1 MVRSLWQGMHR
12 LYVKRST
19 CVAWIALVLGTVAL
33 PIRLRAQDLPPVGGD
48 TLFQQPVV
56 NTEAGEFTPSAGFRI
71 FEAKLASLNISLYG
85 LFRYLNQ
92 TPGEQTFTDH
102 LGRERTVK
110 ARNDINWHRTM
121 IWFTGHF
128 FTTRLRYNVTAW
140 SLGSTQQTLLF
151 GNLQYFVGPL
161 LRVGVGMAPNL
172 TVRSMQGSFPFWAG
186 SDRQMT
192 EEYMRAG
199 FSSGLWI
206 TGQPFPKFYY
216 TASVNTNLSQLGVTA
231 ANDPRGMAFSGSVQ
245 WLPTTGEF
253 GPRGGFGDLEHH
265 ERVATRIGASVAHA
279 REGRAAPD
287 SLPNNE
293 TQLRLSD
300 GVYVFEE
307 GALAPGIVVRD
318 LDYDEF
324 AVDAGLKYK
333 GLSLQGEYFVRT
345 LSNFNATAP
354 VPQQSITDRGFQVQA
369 MYMVIPHYVG
379 VYGTYGR
386 IADDFGRDPWEVSGG
401 VSFWPASVR
410 SWRINAHLIRVEKS
424 PTGSNFGYYTAGQS
438 GTTISLG
445 TDIIF

>member
-1 MVRSLWQGMHR
+1 MRIRVIRRASLFR
-12 LYVKRST
+12 L
-19 CVAWIALVLGTVAL
+19 ALLLALAPVLGPARV
-33 PIRLRAQDLPPVGGD
+33 RAQDLPPVGGD
-48 TLFQQPVV
+48 TLFTKPLV
-56 NTEAGEFTPSAGFRI
+56 NTTAGEFTPSTGFRI
-71 FEAKLASLNISLYG
+71 FEAGLASLNISVYG
-85 LFRYLNQ
+85 LFRYLDQ
-92 TPGEQTFTDH
+92 TPGEQTYTDH
-102 LGRERTVK
+102 LGNERAVK

-121 IWFTGHF
+121 VWFTGHF
-128 FTTRLRYNVTAW
+128 FTQRFRYNITAW

-161 LRVGVGMAPNL
+161 LRIGVGMAPNL
-172 TVRSMQGSFPFWAG
+172 TVRSLQGSFPYWAG

-206 TGQPFPKFYY
+206 TGQPFKKFYY

-231 ANDPRGMAFSGSVQ
+231 ANDPRGMAYSASVQ

-265 ERVATRIGASVAHA
+265 TELATRFGASVAHA

-287 SLPNNE
+287 SAPNNE

-300 GVYVFEE
+300 GVYVFSE
-307 GALAPGIVVRD
+307 GALAPGVVVRD

-324 AVDAGLKYK
+324 AIDAGLKYR
-333 GLSLQGEYFVRT
+333 GLSLQGEYYVRS
-345 LSNFNATAP
+345 LGDFNTSGP
-354 VPQQSITDRGFQVQA
+354 VPEASITDHGFQVQA
-369 MYMVIPHYVG
+369 MYMVIPKLVG

-386 IADDFGRDPWEVSGG
+386 VFDHFDRNPWEVSGG
-401 VSFWPASVR
+401 VSFWPAGIR

-438 GTTISLG
+438 GTTFSLG
-445 TDIIF
+445 TDVIF